1 MVVIAGYL
9 AFEIIPVNYRPVLI
23 NGVMEVSYPSS
34 TTLLVLSVMPALMFQ
49 IERRSNNDSVKKIV
63 NILVSAFMVFMVT
76 GRLISGVHWL
86 TDIIGSVILCAGLFK
101 IYKAAVLLNDKNR
114 FGD

>member
-49 IERRSNNDSVKKIV
+49 IERRSNNDSVKK
-63 NILVSAFMVFMVT
+63 NCKYT
-76 GRLISGVHWL
+76 GKCFYGIHGYRE
-86 TDIIGSVILCAGLFK
+86 TDFRCALAYGHYRFCDFVCRVI
-101 IYKAAVLLNDKNR
+101 
-114 FGD
+114 